1 MSAGEKEINPLRL
14 HLRPADVTNFSLFLF
29 ASLIVEL
36 YTISFVALC
45 QCINDPKEHI
55 VLFLVCILKSAH
67 QSGYCI
73 LLLSVSLSCFVSTMD
88 FLNCH
93 LPHKPFFTLH

>member
-14 HLRPADVTNFSLFLF
+14 HVRPADVTNFNLFLF

-36 YTISFVALC
+36 DTIGFVALC
-45 QCINDPKEHI
+45 QCINYPKEYI
-55 VLFLVCILKSAH
+55 VLILVCILKSAH

-73 LLLSVSLSCFVSTMD
+73 LLLSCFVSTMD
-88 FLNCH
+88 LNCH